1 MPMRLKLIKCLVNKD
16 KRRDATCWVIAEDVE
31 YTKRYQDTHIWL
43 QKYRPYDK
51 NLSSLPVTRI

>member
-1 MPMRLKLIKCLVNKD
+1 MFSEQD

-43 QKYRPYDK
+43 ECMGVKECK
-51 NLSSLPVTRI
+51 NKEYAPF